1 MPETDAA
8 VRLRTAN
15 RKTALV
21 LLSIALVFFVGVI
34 ATRFMGGPVTG
45 IVVLGTAVL
54 LFLVIAIGRNLRST
68 DGRAGRGPGPKGAP
82 ARESEGAGARLPD
95 SPAASGGGPR

>member
-1 MPETDAA
+1 MTSGPTTAMHAATPRNVMPEKDAA
-8 VRLRTAN
+8 ARLRSAN

-21 LLSIALVFFVGVI
+21 LLSIAVVFFVGVI

-54 LFLVIAIGRNLRST
+54 LFLVVAIGRNLRK
-68 DGRAGRGPGPKGAP
+68 GR
-82 ARESEGAGARLPD
+82 
-95 SPAASGGGPR
+95 